1 MPKELQELLA
11 KEFCLAWSRG
21 SGTVSHSLH
30 VIPKVGMRKPS
41 VKLNA
46 LVSLFAAG
54 NVCVER
60 ACMQPYGEEIVY
72 INTEECP
79 SPKISLERIS
89 EYV

>member
-1 MPKELQELLA
+1 
-11 KEFCLAWSRG
+11 
-21 SGTVSHSLH
+21 
-30 VIPKVGMRKPS
+30 MRKPS
-41 VKLNA
+41 LKLNA
-46 LVSLFAAG
+46 LVSLFVAG